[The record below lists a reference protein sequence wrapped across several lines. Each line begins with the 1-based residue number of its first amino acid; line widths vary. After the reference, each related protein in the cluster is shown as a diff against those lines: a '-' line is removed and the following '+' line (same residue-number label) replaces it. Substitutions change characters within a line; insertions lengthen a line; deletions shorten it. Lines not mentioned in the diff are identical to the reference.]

1 MDSRRAMPPS
11 RLLSAA
17 LLLFVAAYLGFVG
30 WYHAPYAAASD
41 ASGYMNSARLILDG
55 RLGTPLRPPAGLPP
69 DLVPRQAFVPLGF
82 RPDVRNEGMVPT
94 YPVGLPL
101 HLAAVGLFTDLS
113 VASRTVAV
121 GSALAFVVLLYLT
134 GREFGVRPAWS
145 LGVALLGALS
155 PLTLFFA
162 FLPMSDLLAAVWG
175 LAVILCARRAARGP
189 GWAVAAGAALAVAVL
204 VRPTNLLLVVPA
216 LLALPAHARS
226 WVAFGLGGVPG
237 ALFLAWYNHA
247 QYGAWLTTGYIGAGS
262 LFSWQH
268 VAPSLWH
275 YAVWVP
281 VAASPLVVAAL
292 ALPRTTVP
300 RRDQLILAAWAGVV
314 LGFYAGYSYT
324 NDAWW
329 YLRFVLSA
337 LPALGLAAALVLQDL
352 PFPTWLLASRLLPAG
367 APASPVATGW
377 TLRLPLVR
385 LLLLGAVGWLLHWS
399 GKLHVTHLESDERSY
414 PLAARWVAEA
424 LPDDGVLLAYQ
435 VSGALLHY
443 TDKPFVV
450 YEHLPPDDGAR
461 LAAWVDRERRTLYAA
476 LYPHE
481 EAAVWQKFP
490 GRWEQVAQFRLAR
503 IWRRVDRDPP
513 TP

>member
-1 MDSRRAMPPS
+1 MPPS

-55 RLGTPLRPPAGLPP
+55 RLGTPLRLPPGLPA
-69 DLVPRQAFVPLGF
+69 DLVPRPAFIPLGF

-101 HLAAVGLFTDLS
+101 HLAAVGWFTDLS

-155 PLTLFFA
+155 PLTMFFA
-162 FLPMSDLLAAVWG
+162 FLPMSDLLAAVWS
-175 LAVILCARRAARGP
+175 LAVVLCARRAANGT
-189 GWAVAAGAALAVAVL
+189 GWAVGAGAALAVAVL

-216 LLALPAHARS
+216 LLALPAQPRA

-268 VAPSLWH
+268 IAPTLWH
-275 YAVWVP
+275 YAAWVP

-314 LGFYAGYSYT
+314 FGFYAGYSYT

-329 YLRFVLSA
+329 YLRFVLPA
-337 LPALGLAAALVLQDL
+337 LPALGIAAALVLQGL
-352 PFPTWLLASRLLPAG
+352 PLPTWHLTSRLLPAG
-367 APASPVATGW
+367 APAGTVATGW
-377 TLRLPLVR
+377 TLRLPLVW
-385 LLLLGAVGWLLHWS
+385 LLLLGSAGWMIQWS
-399 GKLHVTHLESDERSY
+399 AKLHVTGLEPDERTY
-414 PLAARWVAEA
+414 PLTARWVAGS

-443 TDKPFVV
+443 TDKPFLV
-450 YEHLPPDDGAR
+450 YEHLHPDDCAR
-461 LAAWVDRERRTLYAA
+461 LEPWLARHQRTLYAA

-503 IWRRVDRDPP
+503 IWRRVGPDAPAP
-513 TP
+513 